1 MQLHHLALGARD
13 VEKIAGFYATHF
25 GLAELARHLREDGSL
40 RSVWLELGS
49 SVLMVEATEEGERRC
64 GVGAGL
70 FLLALR
76 ATPSERRALEARLS
90 AAGIAVESRTDFTSY
105 FRDPEGN
112 RFAISHY
119 PER

>member
-1 MQLHHLALGARD
+1 MYCASTSSPGGTGIMSPDRSIISAGAPI
-13 VEKIAGFYATHF
+13 VA
-25 GLAELARHLREDGSL
+25 
-40 RSVWLELGS
+40 
-49 SVLMVEATEEGERRC
+49 MP